1 MYYCWVC
8 QHKNG
13 KIDYI
18 ILDYSFPSSMLTL
31 KQLCILS
38 ITEQFVMEFM
48 RSYDWSHDYH
58 HVSRVKDIATK
69 IAISENLSKNDIFE
83 VQLGALLHDIND
95 SKYKTSIVSQED
107 IIQKLYEGK
116 MNQTIIDNIINI
128 ACNISLSKEM
138 KKPVLRNNDAK
149 CIKLQCVQDADRI
162 ESLGAI
168 GIARYMKYG
177 ITQKNSELTDII
189 DNMEWR
195 TNILVERINT
205 PYGKNIAREKYNMI
219 KMFIED
225 YKKSL

>member
-1 MYYCWVC
+1 
-8 QHKNG
+8 
-13 KIDYI
+13 
-18 ILDYSFPSSMLTL
+18 MLSL
-31 KQLCILS
+31 KQMCILS
-38 ITEQFVMEFM
+38 ITEQFVSGFM
-48 RSYDWSHDYH
+48 NSYDWSHDFH

-83 VQLGALLHDIND
+83 VQLGALLHDVND
-95 SKYKTSIVSQED
+95 SKYKTSLMTQED

-116 MNQTIIDNIINI
+116 MNQTIINNVISI

-138 KKPVLRNNDAK
+138 NKPLLRNDDAK

-177 ITQKNSELTDII
+177 ITQKNSELVDIME
-189 DNMEWR
+189 NMEWR
-195 TNILVERINT
+195 TKHLIERINT
-205 PYGKNIAREKYNMI
+205 PYGKRIATEKYNLI

-225 YKKSL
+225 YRKSA